1 MIVIALNLGCAV
13 NLSTLTLKVK
23 SCCRYAIGYGSVTVA
38 LAMAGKLGITAA
50 FSVLYISTAEQFP
63 TVVRGMGM
71 GICSMC
77 SKIGSTISPF
87 FPYFS
92 E

>member
-1 MIVIALNLGCAV
+1 MKPVSLY
-13 NLSTLTLKVK
+13 TPD
-23 SCCRYAIGYGSVTVA
+23 YGSMTVV
-38 LAMAGKLGITAA
+38 LAMVGKLGITAA
-50 FSVLYISTAEQFP
+50 FAVLYISTAEQFP

-77 SKIGSTISPF
+77 SKIGSTVSPF

-92 E
+92 K